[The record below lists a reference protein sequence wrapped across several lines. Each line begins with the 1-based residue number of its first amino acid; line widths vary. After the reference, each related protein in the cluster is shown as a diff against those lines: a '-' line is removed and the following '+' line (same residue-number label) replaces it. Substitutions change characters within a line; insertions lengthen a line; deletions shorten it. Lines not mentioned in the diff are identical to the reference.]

1 MLEAAVD
8 RLCRSVAGAGPAERL
23 PPKGING
30 GLSLAQPL
38 MVTFT
43 HIAKQ
48 PVAGDVLMSHY
59 RVIAWQHGRRHIRYG
74 SWNVFT

>member
-1 MLEAAVD
+1 
-8 RLCRSVAGAGPAERL
+8 
-23 PPKGING
+23 
-30 GLSLAQPL
+30 

-48 PVAGDVLMSHY
+48 PMAGDVLMSHN

-74 SWNVFT
+74 SWNVFI